1 MKNWSKLAMTAGAIG
16 VIGVAGSAGTFASFT
31 SSAGTYTQEFKTG
44 NVQVTGGFHLP
55 DLSNMGTNDVAQA
68 GSITVKNT
76 GTKPINPYID
86 FDGPVEQGTAHGYAY
101 STNLLAENIIVDSS
115 YDASFPVA
123 SLMDAS
129 TRLWQLNK
137 RDATPMSDG
146 AGKLVL
152 QPGQERTIY
161 FRVHLRTRDHDGTEV
176 PVGASGEGDGGAD
189 NEMQNLSITETV
201 NVKAIEAGG
210 NDFGATV
217 GVDGGL

>member
-86 FDGPVEQGTAHGYAY
+86 FDGPVDAVAPPAY
-101 STNLLAENIIVDSS
+101 PHSSNLLAENIIVDSS
-115 YDASFPVA
+115 YDANFGA
-123 SLMDAS
+123 GTLMDDA
-129 TRLWQLNK
+129 TRLWRLNQ

-146 AGKLVL
+146 ADKLVL

-161 FRVHLRTRDHDGTEV
+161 FRVHLRTRDHDGTE
-176 PVGASGEGDGGAD
+176 PSEGDGGAD

-217 GVDGGL
+217 GSDGGL

>member
-31 SSAGTYTQEFKTG
+31 SSAGSYTQEFKTG

-55 DLSNMGTNDVAQA
+55 DLSNMGTNDAKYA

-86 FDGPVEQGTAHGYAY
+86 FDGPVEQGAAHGYPY

-115 YDASFPVA
+115 YDANFA
-123 SLMDAS
+123 AGTLMDDA
-129 TRLWQLNK
+129 TRLWRLNQ
-137 RDATPMSDG
+137 RDATPMSEGTD
-146 AGKLVL
+146 KLVL

-161 FRVHLRTRDHDGTEV
+161 FRVHLRSRDHDGSEGNGSV
-176 PVGASGEGDGGAD
+176 GEGDGGAD
-189 NEMQNLSITETV
+189 NEMENLSITETV

-217 GVDGGL
+217 GSDNGTN